1 MSVNSSSF
9 AGLSLLPPHLSSNVS
24 LDSVYKCFTFRMS
37 LFILSFSTTY
47 ILFLPLLFLVLY
59 LGYQQWKKQRSSSS
73 YWDSITYHS
82 IAMQLNEF
90 LAVILFICGHYIKLP
105 EMMPVALCVWSLC
118 SLGQALFQLLTCVIR
133 YLAVVHPITYIGLR
147 RADRVWIRNISIGIS
162 VLYALK
168 RPGLGEVGGT
178 RKHVDQSKQSAF
190 HSIVAIMGMEPVL
203 CYESRNSS
211 CPKTIYPLPIRI
223 TLYMILGGTV
233 ILTVCGNLLVAV
245 SIAYFK
251 QLHTPTNYLIV
262 SLAVSDLLLGLFVM
276 MPSMIQ
282 CVESCWYFGDDFYRH
297 YAVCQPL
304 LYRRKISVNV
314 VLIMI
319 LLSWSISALIGFGMI
334 FLKLN
339 IWGIEDFYYNH
350 IACEGR
356 CVLFQSGLSSTVSS
370 VISFYIPGIIMLGVY
385 LKILLVAQRQSRS
398 IQKTSCMNS
407 TRISNTTQTKA
418 TKTLAIIMGAF
429 LSFWTPFFVC
439 NTIDPFVDYST
450 PPALFDTLVWVG
462 YFNSTVNPII
472 YAFYYSWFRKA
483 FRLFTSGVIFKSDI
497 SETILV
503 TE

>member
-9 AGLSLLPPHLSSNVS
+9 AGLSSNFS
-24 LDSVYKCFTFRMS
+24 LDHVYKCFTFRMTI
-37 LFILSFSTTY
+37 FMLSTFSTTY
-47 ILFLPLLFLVLY
+47 ILFLPLFIHVLC
-59 LGYQQWKKQRSSSS
+59 LGYQQWKKQRSSSTFC
-73 YWDSITYHS
+73 DTITYHS
-82 IAMQLNEF
+82 IAMQLNEV
-90 LAVILFICGHYIKLP
+90 LGIILFICGHYIKFP
-105 EMMPVALCVWSLC
+105 EMMPVGLCVWSLT

-133 YLAVVHPITYIGLR
+133 YLAVVHPITYMGLR
-147 RADRVWIRNISIGIS
+147 RADRVWIRNFNIGFS

-168 RPGLGEVGGT
+168 RPGPGE
-178 RKHVDQSKQSAF
+178 
-190 HSIVAIMGMEPVL
+190 MEPVL
-203 CYESRNSS
+203 CYESRNGS
-211 CPKTIYPLPIRI
+211 CLKTIYPLPICI

-233 ILTVCGNLLVAV
+233 ILTVCGNLLVTV

-262 SLAVSDLLLGLFVM
+262 SLAASDLLLGLFVM
-276 MPSMIQ
+276 LPSMIQ

-304 LYRRKISVNV
+304 LYQRKISANV

-350 IACEGR
+350 ITCEGR
-356 CVLFQSGLSSTVSS
+356 CVLFQSGLSSTASS
-370 VISFYIPGIIMLGVY
+370 VMSFYIPGIIMLGVY

-398 IQKTSCMNS
+398 IQKTSHKNS

-439 NTIDPFVDYST
+439 NTIDPFVNYST

-483 FRLFTSGVIFKSDI
+483 FRLFASGVIFKSDI